1 MKPFRVTAVI
11 VTYQSA
17 GTLAPTLVALKEC
30 FDSGLMD
37 SIAVDNASSD
47 GTPAL
52 LAQQDDWLQTV
63 LSKEN
68 LGFGKGCNAGLS
80 KVSADYTLF
89 LNPDAEIK
97 QEDVQKLIAFMD
109 AHPKAGVCGPLTVV
123 GKSGE
128 DSRYQVAGRRMLPRD
143 ILLSMF
149 SATAPKDLHLPI
161 LPDTAPYQTGWVCG
175 AVFMVRTQV
184 LQALGGFDPRFFL
197 YWEETDVCK
206 RLEDAGYQ
214 VWAVPG
220 AKATHIGGASSPS
233 DGSRIAGCI
242 SEHYYKSRRHYLQK
256 HHGWL
261 TASLVEVAEFGLLAL
276 LTVTDGLRGRG
287 WSRIRPRLQA
297 PLFSLPDKV

>member
-1 MKPFRVTAVI
+1 MDTFRVTAVI

-17 GTLAPTLVALKEC
+17 GTLAPTLHALKDC
-30 FDSGLMD
+30 HDRGLMN
-37 SIAVDNASSD
+37 SIVVDNASSD

-52 LAQQDDWLQTV
+52 LLQQGDWLQTV
-63 LSKEN
+63 LSPVN
-68 LGFGKGCNAGLS
+68 LGFGKGCNAGLA

-97 QEDVQKLIAFMD
+97 PEEVQKLIAFMD
-109 AHPKAGVCGPLTVV
+109 AHPQAGVCGPLTLV
-123 GKSGE
+123 GRGE
-128 DSRYQVAGRRMLPRD
+128 ADARYQVSGRRMLPSD
-143 ILLSMF
+143 ILRSMF
-149 SATAPKDLHLPI
+149 SLTAARDLHLPI
-161 LPDTAPYQTGWVCG
+161 LPGTAPYQTGWVCG

-184 LQALGGFDPRFFL
+184 LQSLGGFDPRFFL

-220 AKATHIGGASSPS
+220 AQATHIGGASSPA

-261 TASLVEVAEFGLLAL
+261 TATVVELAEFGLLAL
-276 LTVTDGLRGRG
+276 LSVADVLRGRG
-287 WSRIRPRLQA
+287 WGRILPRLQA